1 MQELPKSELKTKNER
16 LYELDLLK
24 ALSIISMILCHA
36 VFMLG
41 VHSEGYM
48 NDPRYIFGDHIL
60 GSYLGVAHAFMLSMG
75 VGIVYSEKSSS
86 KYLVKRGVSLYILAF
101 ILNFFRYGIYALA
114 YGIISG
120 EFMEETLYAFT
131 SQDILHFAGL
141 ALVFT
146 GLVKSIG
153 LKEEHML
160 CIGAV
165 LSALGS
171 FLAYRYNGSY
181 AANYILGHF
190 VVTDDECSCFVFF
203 NWYLFVAAGMVLG
216 KVLKKTE
223 NLDLFYR
230 RMLTVSLPLCAAYIS
245 LTCVYGMFF
254 LSKNSFY
261 YAASPLE
268 ALGLISIDMTLLSV
282 FYFIQK
288 RADKDRL
295 EPFLAMSRNV
305 TKIYIVHWCILGF
318 IDSVFGYLL
327 EVEFPYMVIY
337 TIGIALIFVSA
348 WIANVWSKKQKVIVS
363 QGTDK
368 EE

>member
-1 MQELPKSELKTKNER
+1 MNITASELKTENER

-41 VHSEGYM
+41 AHSEGYM
-48 NDPRYIFGDHIL
+48 SDPRYIFGDHIL

-75 VGIVYSEKSSS
+75 AGIVYSKKSSP
-86 KYLVKRGVSLYILAF
+86 KYLIKRGVSLYILAF

-146 GLVKSIG
+146 GLFKGIG

-160 CIGAV
+160 CIGV
-165 LSALGS
+165 LLSAIGS
-171 FLAYRYNGSY
+171 FLAFRYTGSY

-216 KVLKKTE
+216 KYLKRSGDK
-223 NLDLFYR
+223 DAFYR
-230 RMLTVSLPLCAAYIS
+230 RMLMASLPICIAYVLFTSI
-245 LTCVYGMFF
+245 YGMFF
-254 LSKNSFY
+254 LSKNNWY

-268 ALGLISIDMTLLSV
+268 ALGLLSIDMTLLSV

-288 RADKDRL
+288 RADKTKL
-295 EPFLAMSRNV
+295 APFLSMSENV
-305 TKIYIVHWCILGF
+305 TKIYIIHWCILGF
-318 IDSVFGYLL
+318 IDSIFGYLL
-327 EVEFPYMVIY
+327 EMEFPYTVIY
-337 TIGIALIFVSA
+337 AIGIVLIFVSA
-348 WIANVWSKKQKVIVS
+348 WIAIVWSKKQKAKAP
-363 QGTDK
+363 QG
-368 EE
+368 